1 MGSVWLVFGDCGFH
15 SVCPLTDKGKRLME
29 ASWWERLSVGETGF
43 CSDVR
48 GHAQFSSSSV
58 QSLSSVQLFG
68 TPWTA
73 AWQAFLPITNSQS
86 LLKLTSIESVMPSNH
101 LILCGPLLLLPSI
114 FRNIRVFS
122 NELTLRIRWP
132 KYWSFSFGIS
142 PSSEYSG
149 LISFR
154 IDSHV
159 STQWNFPG
167 IAQRGCRLT
176 FLEDNFGKN
185 SEVGLEHSDSLC
197 NWLSQAWW
205 SQTLRAIFRAQNS
218 ALNKPHLGSFI
229 FPWSS

>member
-101 LILCGPLLLLPSI
+101 LILCHPVSHLPSI
-114 FRNIRVFS
+114 FPSIRVFS
-122 NELTLRIRWP
+122 SESVLRIRCP
-132 KYWSFSFGIS
+132 KYWSFSSS
-142 PSSEYSG
+142 PSNEYSG
-149 LISFR
+149 LTSFR
-154 IDSHV
+154 IDWFNLLAV
-159 STQWNFPG
+159 
-167 IAQRGCRLT
+167 
-176 FLEDNFGKN
+176 
-185 SEVGLEHSDSLC
+185 
-197 NWLSQAWW
+197 
-205 SQTLRAIFRAQNS
+205 
-218 ALNKPHLGSFI
+218 
-229 FPWSS
+229 